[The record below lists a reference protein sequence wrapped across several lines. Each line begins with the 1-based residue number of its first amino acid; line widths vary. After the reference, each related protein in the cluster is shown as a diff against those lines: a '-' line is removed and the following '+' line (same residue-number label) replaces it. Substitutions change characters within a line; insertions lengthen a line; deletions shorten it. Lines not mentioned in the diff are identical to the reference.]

1 MLDFFKNNIWY
12 ALFIVNYILA
22 ISAVITIFFK
32 RINPTK
38 TLSYIIV
45 LVFFPFVGLLIYYL
59 FGQEYRKNKIFKKKR
74 ILNERVVQSIDDELE
89 LNREEVKQVQAF
101 LEDKIKLVKLLRTN
115 DNEPLSLNNKVEI
128 FKSGDD
134 KFEALLKDIKR
145 AEHHIHLEY
154 YIVKDGKI
162 GLKVLNALCEKA
174 KAGLQVRLIYDDVGS
189 KISRSMKRKLTHA
202 GVRHR
207 AFMPVFF
214 SKFTGK
220 MNYRNHR
227 KIAVIDG
234 VIGYVGG
241 VNISDEYVNQYRDK
255 GYWRD
260 THSRIYGEAVKS
272 LQVHFLSAWDFVS
285 NENIAS
291 YKPLFPKVE
300 DFKEKVAIQ
309 IAASGPDTDWANI
322 MEVIFT
328 AILTAQKYVYITTPY
343 FVPNSKMLTA
353 IQIAAKSGVDV
364 RLIIPKKS
372 DSWIVKHASN
382 SYLKALLDAGVKIY
396 KYHEGFIHAKTMVI
410 DDVFCT
416 IGTSNMDYRSFNI
429 NFEINSFMYD
439 SVQSEILKSHFFE
452 DLTQSTL
459 IEYETF
465 LNRSKFEK
473 FKESYA
479 RLWSP
484 LI

>member
-74 ILNERVVQSIDDELE
+74 VLNERVVQSIDDELE

-343 FVPNSKMLTA
+343 FVPNSEMLTA

-364 RLIIPKKS
+364 WLIIPKKS

>member
-74 ILNERVVQSIDDELE
+74 VLNERVVQSIDDELE

-255 GYWRD
+255 RYWRD

-272 LQVHFLSAWDFVS
+272 LQVHFLSTWDFVS

-343 FVPNSKMLTA
+343 FVPNSEMLTA

>member
-343 FVPNSKMLTA
+343 FVPNSEMLTA

>member
-74 ILNERVVQSIDDELE
+74 VLNERVVQSIDDELE

-272 LQVHFLSAWDFVS
+272 LQVHFLSTWDFVS

-343 FVPNSKMLTA
+343 FVPNSEMLTA

>member
-272 LQVHFLSAWDFVS
+272 LQVHFLSTWDFVS

-343 FVPNSKMLTA
+343 FVPNSEMLTA

>member
-74 ILNERVVQSIDDELE
+74 VLNERVVQSIDDELE

-343 FVPNSKMLTA
+343 FVPNSEMLTA

>member
-74 ILNERVVQSIDDELE
+74 VLNERVVQSIDDELE

>member
-74 ILNERVVQSIDDELE
+74 VLNERVVQSIDDELE

-272 LQVHFLSAWDFVS
+272 LQVHFLSTWDFVS

>member
-154 YIVKDGKI
+154 YIVKDSKI

-272 LQVHFLSAWDFVS
+272 LQVHFLSTWDFVS

>member
-1 MLDFFKNNIWY
+1 
-12 ALFIVNYILA
+12 
-22 ISAVITIFFK
+22 
-32 RINPTK
+32 
-38 TLSYIIV
+38 
-45 LVFFPFVGLLIYYL
+45 
-59 FGQEYRKNKIFKKKR
+59 
-74 ILNERVVQSIDDELE
+74 
-89 LNREEVKQVQAF
+89 
-101 LEDKIKLVKLLRTN
+101 
-115 DNEPLSLNNKVEI
+115 
-128 FKSGDD
+128 
-134 KFEALLKDIKR
+134 
-145 AEHHIHLEY
+145 
-154 YIVKDGKI
+154 
-162 GLKVLNALCEKA
+162 
-174 KAGLQVRLIYDDVGS
+174 
-189 KISRSMKRKLTHA
+189 
-202 GVRHR
+202 
-207 AFMPVFF
+207 
-214 SKFTGK
+214 
-220 MNYRNHR
+220 
-227 KIAVIDG
+227 
-234 VIGYVGG
+234 
-241 VNISDEYVNQYRDK
+241 
-255 GYWRD
+255 
-260 THSRIYGEAVKS
+260 
-272 LQVHFLSAWDFVS
+272 
-285 NENIAS
+285 
-291 YKPLFPKVE
+291 
-300 DFKEKVAIQ
+300 
-309 IAASGPDTDWANI
+309 